1 MCPLCVGSALL
12 ALTGAGSASGLA
24 LIGARVLG
32 LGAGKKTLEEPDGAL
47 DSGPR
52 TEKSAADRPPLFQ

>member
-32 LGAGKKTLEEPDGAL
+32 LGTGRKTPQEPDGPMG
-47 DSGPR
+47 SEPR
-52 TEKSAADRPPLFQ
+52 TEKSAADRPPLLQ